1 MWDSCCCIFTRE
13 WEQSFLLEAE
23 WWAYLGFEL
32 PLLNDRR
39 LPYFWPL
46 PWWCRSLSSALVYLL
61 RKQLLQGKYQ
71 LVARLHHCQLSAN
84 IQARVHAGERWEE
97 VMSLQPAVLVLGGR
111 EGGGQEHTKLA
122 WVECLRR
129 HTEHSPLKLLRDADT
144 LTHATSIQAGEAVCI
159 AASKILELHAYDGS
173 FLKTKSPSEASRH
186 LNQVCWHGVMLTME
200 KFMQNKKSIVC
211 KPPP

>member
-1 MWDSCCCIFTRE
+1 MWDSCWCIFTRA

-71 LVARLHHCQLSAN
+71 LVARLHLCQLSAN
-84 IQARVHAGERWEE
+84 IQARVHAGERWA
-97 VMSLQPAVLVLGGR
+97 MSTQPAVLVFGGR
-111 EGGGQEHTKLA
+111 EGGGQEHTNLA

-144 LTHATSIQAGEAVCI
+144 LTHATSIQAGDTVKQLLPRSYESCTLTMEVP
-159 AASKILELHAYDGS
+159 KI
-173 FLKTKSPSEASRH
+173 FKSPSEASRH
-186 LNQVCWHGVMLTME
+186 LNQVCWQWVMLTME
-200 KFMQNKKSIVC
+200 VT
-211 KPPP
+211 